1 MKPAALITVIFLALV
16 ALLHL
21 LRLVFHVELTVD
33 GTIMPMW
40 VSVFA
45 FVGPAALAVWLRREQ
60 RA

>member
-21 LRLVFHVELTVD
+21 LRLVFRVELTVD

-45 FVGPAALAVWLRREQ
+45 FVLPAALAVWLRREQ